1 MTGKRILCIIL
12 ICMGALS
19 LSGCNSIYQA
29 LSDGTE
35 KILDVASD
43 TVGDT
48 PKNTALDIM
57 DALNEIGGNTVLT
70 SESSLQGERT
80 TGIDNYVGTY
90 SAEYEDFSKT
100 EYLFGGVDVER
111 EQGNELNVGC
121 VLKVDSGTA
130 KVFWISGSENPVSL
144 IETDGTYKET
154 ITLSSGSNYIG
165 IECEDF
171 TGSMELNIE

>member
-12 ICMGALS
+12 ICMGTLS

-35 KILDVASD
+35 KILDMAD

-48 PKNTALDIM
+48 PQNTALDIM

-111 EQGNELNVGC
+111 EQGKAGDQDEKAFEMVGRGAPQE
-121 VLKVDSGTA
+121 VKDAWMDAA
-130 KVFWISGSENPVSL
+130 KEVNANGMGIRGNGMMSHISQMMV
-144 IETDGTYKET
+144 
-154 ITLSSGSNYIG
+154 
-165 IECEDF
+165 
-171 TGSMELNIE
+171 

>member
-12 ICMGALS
+12 ICVSALS

-35 KILDVASD
+35 KILDMASD

-70 SESSLQGERT
+70 SEFSLQGERN

-90 SAEYEDFSKT
+90 SAEYED
-100 EYLFGGVDVER
+100 L
-111 EQGNELNVGC
+111 L
-121 VLKVDSGTA
+121 
-130 KVFWISGSENPVSL
+130 
-144 IETDGTYKET
+144 
-154 ITLSSGSNYIG
+154 
-165 IECEDF
+165 
-171 TGSMELNIE
+171 

>member
-12 ICMGALS
+12 ICMGTLS

-35 KILDVASD
+35 KILDMASD

-80 TGIDNYVGTY
+80 TGIDITSELIQPNMRIFQKRNICLAVLMLKE
-90 SAEYEDFSKT
+90 S
-100 EYLFGGVDVER
+100 R
-111 EQGNELNVGC
+111 EMN
-121 VLKVDSGTA
+121 
-130 KVFWISGSENPVSL
+130 
-144 IETDGTYKET
+144 
-154 ITLSSGSNYIG
+154 
-165 IECEDF
+165 
-171 TGSMELNIE
+171 

>member
-70 SESSLQGERT
+70 SESFCRGNVLQGLIITSELIQPSMRT
-80 TGIDNYVGTY
+80 FQKRNICL
-90 SAEYEDFSKT
+90 A
-100 EYLFGGVDVER
+100 
-111 EQGNELNVGC
+111 
-121 VLKVDSGTA
+121 VLM
-130 KVFWISGSENPVSL
+130 L
-144 IETDGTYKET
+144 KE
-154 ITLSSGSNYIG
+154 SRGMN
-165 IECEDF
+165 
-171 TGSMELNIE
+171 

>member
-57 DALNEIGGNTVLT
+57 L
-70 SESSLQGERT
+70 
-80 TGIDNYVGTY
+80 
-90 SAEYEDFSKT
+90 
-100 EYLFGGVDVER
+100 
-111 EQGNELNVGC
+111 
-121 VLKVDSGTA
+121 
-130 KVFWISGSENPVSL
+130 SL
-144 IETDGTYKET
+144 IHISEPTRR
-154 ITLSSGSNYIG
+154 
-165 IECEDF
+165 
-171 TGSMELNIE
+171 